1 MAREKIMNYALA
13 RDYYSQKQT
22 TTVVSEASAHQLIT
36 LTLNKLKAELVLF
49 RETGEKIKTR
59 NARVSILS
67 ALQLLQGSLD
77 FEQGGDITHNLY
89 RIYEYIKL
97 CVSDTEQKD
106 GQKLKI
112 CIQIVSEIVDVW
124 EQIG

>member
-1 MAREKIMNYALA
+1 MNYALA

-36 LTLNKLKAELVLF
+36 LTLNKLKADLVLF

-59 NARVSILS
+59 SARVSILS
-67 ALQLLQGSLD
+67 ALQLLQLSLD

-106 GQKLKI
+106 EQKLKI
-112 CIQIVSEIVDVW
+112 CIQIVSEIVDAW

>member
-1 MAREKIMNYALA
+1 MNYALA

-36 LTLNKLKAELVLF
+36 LTLNKLKADLVLF
-49 RETGEKIKTR
+49 CETGEKIKTTS
-59 NARVSILS
+59 ARVSVLS
-67 ALQLLQGSLD
+67 ALQILQGSLD
-77 FEQGGDITHNLY
+77 FEQGGDIAQNLY

-97 CVSDTEQKD
+97 CVSDIEQKD
-106 GQKLKI
+106 EQKLKI
-112 CIQIVSEIVDVW
+112 CIQIVSEIVDAW

>member
-1 MAREKIMNYALA
+1 MNYALA

-36 LTLNKLKAELVLF
+36 LTLNKLKADLVLF
-49 RETGEKIKTR
+49 CETGEKIKTTS
-59 NARVSILS
+59 ARVSVLS
-67 ALQLLQGSLD
+67 ALQILQGSLD
-77 FEQGGDITHNLY
+77 FEQGGEIAQNLY
-89 RIYEYIKL
+89 LIYEYIKV

-106 GQKLKI
+106 EQKLKI
-112 CIQIVSEIVDVW
+112 CIQIVSEIVDAW

>member
-36 LTLNKLKAELVLF
+36 LTLNKLKEDLVLF
-49 RETGEKIKTR
+49 HET
-59 NARVSILS
+59 VSILS

-106 GQKLKI
+106 EQKLKI
-112 CIQIVSEIVDVW
+112 CIQIVSEIVDAW

>member
-1 MAREKIMNYALA
+1 MNYALA

-36 LTLNKLKAELVLF
+36 LTLNKLKADLVLF
-49 RETGEKIKTR
+49 CETGEKIKTTS
-59 NARVSILS
+59 ARVSVLS
-67 ALQLLQGSLD
+67 ALQILQGSLD
-77 FEQGGDITHNLY
+77 FEQGGEIAQNLY
-89 RIYEYIKL
+89 RVYEYIKV

-106 GQKLKI
+106 EQKLKI
-112 CIQIVSEIVDVW
+112 CIQIVSEIVDAW